1 MNLPHY
7 NLRKHPMNQR
17 PSANRF
23 SKQRRG
29 RRAPARSW
37 HNGADAEIH
46 QYARSLVKAAHTLVE
61 NLELNRNGQ
70 TAWDACPVILLYR
83 EALELH
89 LKALVG
95 EGNGFL
101 PSKTDHISLFSTHSL
116 RWLAQI
122 VCQIVRKIGWE
133 REFTCNGVSS
143 LAEFRA
149 VVDEVESLGPGARVV
164 QAARVTGPDAVTQY
178 YRTFDA
184 AQFAHKMDGL
194 LELLDATADALAAE
208 WDEICELADR
218 EKFLASAK
226 LKPVIH

>member
-1 MNLPHY
+1 M
-7 NLRKHPMNQR
+7 
-17 PSANRF
+17 
-23 SKQRRG
+23 
-29 RRAPARSW
+29 
-37 HNGADAEIH
+37 
-46 QYARSLVKAAHTLVE
+46 KAAHVLVE
-61 NLELNRNGQ
+61 NLALNRKGQ
-70 TAWDACPVILLYR
+70 ADWDACPVILLYR

-89 LKALVG
+89 LKALAG

-101 PSKTDHISLFSTHSL
+101 PSKTDHISLYSTHSL

-133 REFTCNGVSS
+133 TEFTCSGVSS

-149 VVDEVESLGPGARVV
+149 VVDEVESLGPVSRLVHSAI
-164 QAARVTGPDAVTQY
+164 VTGPDAVTQY

-184 AQFAHKMDGL
+184 AQFADKMDGL

-208 WDEICELADR
+208 WDEICELEDR